1 VSIVTSAEV
10 HSHPRL
16 HGHTAERSGRVPVAF
31 VIDNMGLGGTELNAV
46 RTAERLDRARFD
58 LRVVCIGADGPL
70 SDRYRAMGVPVVRI
84 ELRSMYGPTMLSA
97 GLRFVRYLRDEHI
110 QIVHAHDMYSN
121 VFATVWARVAG
132 TPVVIASRR
141 WWHSLPNRKLRLGNA
156 AAFRMAGAVLANSP
170 QVARSVLE
178 TTHLPPGR
186 VWTVTNFA
194 DDDAFLPVTPEARL
208 RQRRAWE
215 ISDDALVV
223 GCVARLVPVKDH
235 ATLVDA
241 FAQVRAEHPNV
252 HLVLIGDGE
261 CRSRLEGQVA
271 RLGLSGAV
279 TFTGELRG
287 GGNHHRAFDI
297 SALTSLSEGFPNS
310 LVEAM
315 AAGIP
320 VVATAAGGNVDAVA
334 DGVTGFLVPPGNA
347 GDLAL
352 ALRRLVES
360 TTLREAFGTAG
371 RDRARS
377 MYRAAPA
384 LLALQSMYDTLLERA
399 AA

>member
-1 VSIVTSAEV
+1 MTSAEV
-10 HSHPRL
+10 RSYPGL
-16 HGHTAERSGRVPVAF
+16 HGHTAEASGRVPVAF

-97 GLRFVRYLRDEHI
+97 GLRFMRYLRDEQI

-178 TTHLPPGR
+178 TTHLPPAR
-186 VWTVTNFA
+186 VWTITNFA
-194 DDDAFLPVTPEARL
+194 DDEAFLPVTAEARL
-208 RQRRAWE
+208 GQRRAWNVP
-215 ISDDALVV
+215 DGALVI
-223 GCVARLVPVKDH
+223 GSVARLVPVKDH

-241 FAQVRAEHPNV
+241 FARVRAERRDV

-261 CRSRLEGQVA
+261 CRRGLEAQVE
-271 RLGLSGAV
+271 RLGLTGAV

-287 GGNHHRAFDI
+287 GGNHHRVFDI

-315 AAGIP
+315 AAGVP
-320 VVATAAGGNVDAVA
+320 VVATAVGGNLDAVA
-334 DGVTGFLVPPGNA
+334 EGVTGFLVPPRSA
-347 GDLAL
+347 DELAL
-352 ALRRLVES
+352 ALGRLAQDPALRS
-360 TTLREAFGTAG
+360 TFGSAARERAG
-371 RDRARS
+371 S
-377 MYRAAPA
+377 TYRAAPA

>member
-1 VSIVTSAEV
+1 VSLVTSAEV
-10 HSHPRL
+10 HPHPRL
-16 HGHTAERSGRVPVAF
+16 RGDTAERSGRVPVAF

-58 LRVVCIGADGPL
+58 LQVVCIGADGPL
-70 SDRYRAMGVPVVRI
+70 SERYRAMGVPVTRI
-84 ELRSMYGPTMLSA
+84 QVRSMYGPTMLSA
-97 GLRFVRYLRDEHI
+97 GLRFVRFLRDEQI

-194 DDDAFLPVTPEARL
+194 DDEAFVPAAPEARL
-208 RQRRAWE
+208 RQRRAWTVP
-215 ISDDALVV
+215 DDALVM

-235 ATLVDA
+235 ATLVEA
-241 FAQVRAEHPNV
+241 FAQIRTRRRNV

-261 CRSRLEGQVA
+261 CRRGLEAQVEH
-271 RLGLSGAV
+271 LGLTGAV

-287 GGNHHRAFDI
+287 GGNHHRAFDV
-297 SALTSLSEGFPNS
+297 SALASLSEGFPNS

-315 AAGIP
+315 AAGVP
-320 VVATAAGGNVDAVA
+320 VVATAVGGNVDAVA
-334 DGVTGFLVPPGNA
+334 DGMTGFLVPPRSVGE
-347 GDLAL
+347 LAL
-352 ALRRLVES
+352 ALERLLENPS
-360 TTLREAFGTAG
+360 LRAAFGTAAQE
-371 RDRARS
+371 RARS
-377 MYRAAPA
+377 MYGAAPA

-399 AA
+399 VA

>member
-1 VSIVTSAEV
+1 
-10 HSHPRL
+10 
-16 HGHTAERSGRVPVAF
+16 VAF

-46 RTAERLDRARFD
+46 RTAERLDRDRFD

-70 SDRYRAMGVPVVRI
+70 SDRYRAMGIPVVRVD
-84 ELRSMYGPTMLSA
+84 LRSMYGPTMLTA
-97 GLRFVRYLRDEHI
+97 GLQFIRYLRDERI

-156 AAFRMAGAVLANSP
+156 AAFRMAGAVLVNSP

-178 TTHLPPGR
+178 TTSLPPGR

-194 DDDAFLPVTPEARL
+194 DDEAFVPVPAEARL
-208 RQRRAWE
+208 RQRRAWG
-215 ISDDALVV
+215 IPDDAVVV
-223 GCVARLVPVKDH
+223 GSVARLVPVKDH
-235 ATLVDA
+235 ATLVDG
-241 FAQVRAEHPNV
+241 FAKVRAELPNV
-252 HLVLIGDGE
+252 HLVLVGDGE
-261 CRSRLEGQVA
+261 CRRGLEAQVE
-271 RLGLSGAV
+271 RLGLTGAV

-315 AAGIP
+315 AAGVP
-320 VVATAAGGNVDAVA
+320 VVATAVGGNVDAVA
-334 DGVTGFLVPPGNA
+334 EGETGFLVPPRST
-347 GDLAL
+347 DELAL

-360 TTLREAFGTAG
+360 PTLRETLGSAA
-371 RDRARS
+371 RERARS
-377 MYRAAPA
+377 AYRAAPT
-384 LLALQSMYDTLLERA
+384 LLALQSMYDTLLQRA
-399 AA
+399 VA

>member
-1 VSIVTSAEV
+1 
-10 HSHPRL
+10 
-16 HGHTAERSGRVPVAF
+16 
-31 VIDNMGLGGTELNAV
+31 
-46 RTAERLDRARFD
+46 
-58 LRVVCIGADGPL
+58 
-70 SDRYRAMGVPVVRI
+70 MGVPVVRI

-97 GLRFVRYLRDEHI
+97 GLQFIRYLRDERI

-121 VFATVWARVAG
+121 VFATMWARVAG

-194 DDDAFLPVTPEARL
+194 DDEAFVPVAEEARL
-208 RQRRAWE
+208 RQRRAWGVPDE
-215 ISDDALVV
+215 ALVV

-241 FAQVRAEHPNV
+241 FARIRGERRDV

-261 CRSRLEGQVA
+261 CRPGLEAQVQH
-271 RLGLSGAV
+271 LGLTSAV

-315 AAGIP
+315 AAGVP
-320 VVATAAGGNVDAVA
+320 VVATAVGGNVDAVA
-334 DGVTGFLVPPGNA
+334 EGATGFLVPPRGT
-347 GDLAL
+347 DELAL

-360 TTLREAFGTAG
+360 PTLRERLGSAA
-371 RDRARS
+371 RERARS

-384 LLALQSMYDTLLERA
+384 LLALESMYDTLLERA
-399 AA
+399 VA

>member
-10 HSHPRL
+10 HSPPRL
-16 HGHTAERSGRVPVAF
+16 HAQPAEGSVRVPVAF

-58 LRVVCIGADGPL
+58 LHVICIGADGPL
-70 SDRYRAMGVPVVRI
+70 SERYRAMGVPVVRI

-121 VFATVWARVAG
+121 VFATVWARVAR

-194 DDDAFLPVTPEARL
+194 DDEAFVPATAEARL
-208 RQRRAWE
+208 GQRRAWE
-215 ISDDALVV
+215 IPDDALVV
-223 GCVARLVPVKDH
+223 GCVARLVAVKDH
-235 ATLVDA
+235 ATLVEA
-241 FAQVRAEHPNV
+241 FATVRAECPAL
-252 HLVLIGDGE
+252 HLVLVGDGE
-261 CRSRLEGQVA
+261 CRRGLEAQVE
-271 RLGLSGAV
+271 RLGLTGAV
-279 TFTGELRG
+279 TFTGELRV
-287 GGNHHRAFDI
+287 GGNHHRSFDI

-315 AAGIP
+315 AAGVP
-320 VVATAAGGNVDAVA
+320 VVATAVGGNVDAVA
-334 DGVTGFLVPPGNA
+334 EGETGFLVPARNPGE
-347 GDLAL
+347 LAL
-352 ALRRLVES
+352 ALRRLAES
-360 TTLREAFGTAG
+360 PALRETFGNAA
-371 RDRARS
+371 RERART

-384 LLALQSMYDTLLERA
+384 MLALQSMYDTLLERA
-399 AA
+399 VA

>member
-1 VSIVTSAEV
+1 VTTVKV
-10 HSHPRL
+10 HPLPARNGRTTEQPR
-16 HGHTAERSGRVPVAF
+16 PIPIAF

-46 RTAERLDRARFD
+46 RTAELLDRARFD

-70 SDRYRAMGVPVVRI
+70 SERYRAMGVPVVS
-84 ELRSMYGPTMLSA
+84 LRLDSLYGPTMLSA
-97 GLRFVRYLRDEHI
+97 GLRFARYLRAERI

-121 VFATVWARVAG
+121 IFATVWARVAG

-178 TTHLPPGR
+178 SHDLPAAR

-194 DDDAFLPVTPEARL
+194 DDAAFAPVDDEVRL
-208 RQRRAWE
+208 RQRRAWNVPE
-215 ISDDALVV
+215 AAVV
-223 GCVARLVPVKDH
+223 IGCVARLVPVKDH

-241 FAQVRAEHPNV
+241 FAALRAQRPDV
-252 HLVLIGDGE
+252 HLVLIGDGA
-261 CRSRLEGQVA
+261 CRPVLEAQVE
-271 RLGLSGAV
+271 RLGLRDGV

-297 SALTSLSEGFPNS
+297 SALVSLSEGFPNT

-315 AAGIP
+315 AAGVP
-320 VVATAAGGNVDAVA
+320 VVATAVGGSIDAVA
-334 DGVTGFLVPPGNA
+334 DGETGLLVPPRSPRE
-347 GDLAL
+347 LADAL
-352 ALRRLVES
+352 LRLVDSPPLRR
-360 TTLREAFGTAG
+360 TLGDAG
-371 RDRARS
+371 RARATLT
-377 MYRAAPA
+377 YRAAPT
-384 LLALQSMYDTLLERA
+384 LLALQSMYEALLQRA